1 MPRERK
7 NLDRISKVR
16 DTRTYFLIATEGTE
30 TEKIYFDAL
39 YQQVLLNPAL
49 NKLVKIE
56 VLERETSASSPDYI
70 LGVLDQYAQ
79 DYLIY
84 EGDELW
90 LVIDRDKNTEDSH
103 IANLVNVVQR
113 CEQKGYFVALSNPC
127 FELWLLLHLT
137 EVTTSTYSVDKLNAL
152 LDNKKRTKNSRTP
165 LEQELIIFL
174 KSYQKNNYHTTQLL
188 NHVNL
193 AIDRAKKMDTTANS
207 GDRWQDY
214 LGTRVYL
221 LVDKVLQADII

>member
-84 EGDELW
+84 EGD
-90 LVIDRDKNTEDSH
+90 D
-103 IANLVNVVQR
+103 
-113 CEQKGYFVALSNPC
+113 
-127 FELWLLLHLT
+127 
-137 EVTTSTYSVDKLNAL
+137 
-152 LDNKKRTKNSRTP
+152 
-165 LEQELIIFL
+165 
-174 KSYQKNNYHTTQLL
+174 
-188 NHVNL
+188 
-193 AIDRAKKMDTTANS
+193 
-207 GDRWQDY
+207 
-214 LGTRVYL
+214 
-221 LVDKVLQADII
+221 